1 MLFPEPVFGPIH
13 SRRLGASLGINLLPA
28 NAKVCSFECV
38 YCECGFATS
47 HGEARIPAREEIA
60 RKLESKLRD
69 LIDKKAPLDVIT
81 FAGNG
86 EPTLHPHFAE
96 IIDDTLAL
104 RDRYFPDAK
113 VTVLSNATRAH
124 KPDVRA
130 ALLKIDNNVLK
141 LDSAVQTTAE
151 WINQPNSPDFD
162 IAKIID
168 EIALFDNAIVQT
180 LFFSGNYNGHCI
192 DNTTEAEITA
202 WIEAL
207 KTIRPREV
215 MVYSL
220 DRATPAHNLQK
231 ASPETLTHI
240 AERARKAGFTVQLT
254 L

>member
-38 YCECGFATS
+38 YCECGFATT
-47 HGEARIPAREEIA
+47 HGEAHIPAREEIA
-60 RKLESKLRD
+60 TKLEAKLRD
-69 LIDKKAPLDVIT
+69 LIEKKAPLDVIT

-104 RDRYFPDAK
+104 RNRYFPDAK

-151 WINQPNSPDFD
+151 LINQPNSPDFD

-180 LFFSGNYNGHCI
+180 LFFSGHYNGHRI
-192 DNTTEAEITA
+192 DNTTDAEIAA
-202 WIEAL
+202 WIDAL
-207 KTIRPREV
+207 RKIKPREV

-220 DRATPAHNLQK
+220 DRATPAHDLQK
-231 ASPETLTHI
+231 ASPDTLKRI
-240 AERARKAGFTVQLT
+240 AECAQNAGFNVQLT

>member
-1 MLFPEPVFGPIH
+1 M
-13 SRRLGASLGINLLPA
+13 
-28 NAKVCSFECV
+28 
-38 YCECGFATS
+38 
-47 HGEARIPAREEIA
+47 
-60 RKLESKLRD
+60 
-69 LIDKKAPLDVIT
+69 
-81 FAGNG
+81 
-86 EPTLHPHFAE
+86 
-96 IIDDTLAL
+96 
-104 RDRYFPDAK
+104 
-113 VTVLSNATRAH
+113 LSNATRAH

-220 DRATPAHNLQK
+220 DRATPAHDLQK